1 MQTHL
6 LCKQASLLDPDGFS
20 LWTGGGEA
28 FLLGRWGYQADLV
41 LKKYEN

>member
-20 LWTGGGEA
+20 LWTGGGVA